1 MELLNIAEDHF
12 NNFIEK
18 IGKELS
24 LVMWVTIVFI
34 LILCSYISSRNE
46 ILKKADLSSSQKLT
60 VSQEYRIEI

>member
-1 MELLNIAEDHF
+1 MELLNIAENHF